1 MAKTTPLIKGA
12 ITGTLIL
19 LVTLALYYSKTPAN
33 SPMNYIVYAIYA
45 GGIAWTL
52 YDYANSAAY
61 TGKFGDAFSQ
71 GFRCFIIVTLIMVTF
86 TGIFSSMH
94 PEIAEEAATYYRA
107 DLVKEGNKTPVEIE
121 EMVTK
126 AKKQFTTGNI
136 SMAIFGYL
144 ITGALFTAAG
154 AGLLIMRRK

>member
-1 MAKTTPLIKGA
+1 MAKITPLIKGA
-12 ITGTLIL
+12 ITGL
-19 LVTLALYYSKTPAN
+19 LMLAVTLGLYYSKTPAN
-33 SPMNYIVYAIYA
+33 AAINYVVYALYA
-45 GGIAWTL
+45 GGIGWALW
-52 YDYANSAAY
+52 DYATSASY
-61 TGKFGDAFSQ
+61 TGKFGDIFSQ

-121 EMVTK
+121 EMVTR

-154 AGLLIMRRK
+154 TGLLIMRRK